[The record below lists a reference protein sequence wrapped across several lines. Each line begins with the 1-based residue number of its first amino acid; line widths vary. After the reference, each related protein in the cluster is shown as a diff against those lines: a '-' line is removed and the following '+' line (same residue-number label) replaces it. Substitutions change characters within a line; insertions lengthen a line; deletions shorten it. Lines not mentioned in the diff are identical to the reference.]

1 PEVKKAGGV
10 YYTPQYIV
18 DYIVRNTVGK
28 LVEGKTPKEIAE
40 ITILDPAC
48 GSGSF
53 LIGAYTYLLQYH
65 LDWYMKNKPKKHKK
79 AVFQVRENEWYLTTA
94 EKKRILLNN
103 IYGVDIDSQAVEVT
117 KLSLQLKVLE
127 NESREG
133 IDQQVKLGMEGVLP
147 NLGGNIKCG
156 NSLIGPDFYDAGQ
169 VRLFDEDEMRRVNV
183 FDWADEVKGFGEIMS
198 GGGFDCVIGNPPYVD
213 IKNLPDTDVE
223 YLFATYPSTNNRINL
238 FAAFIERAL
247 ELIQSSCFRFSM
259 IVPTALLTQSSYR
272 VLRRKIAD
280 NYQIDSVTR
289 LPNESFGTAAGDV
302 KVDTVIAVIKE
313 RDPAKTSVE
322 VIGYS
327 GYDRISEINPA
338 TAQVCGN
345 IQQAFWAKS
354 EDCIWSVNT
363 TEVDEAILQKCSF
376 NAVPLEECAEVSL
389 GLTPY
394 DKYKGHAPEQ
404 IKNKVFHAN
413 FRKDETFKRLLAGN
427 DVMRYLVR
435 WNGEQW
441 ISYGPWLGAPR
452 EQRFFTKK
460 RIIVKQIIDWTS
472 KRIWASITDEELYN
486 TQNAFNLLPKP
497 CWSHEYLLGILN
509 SHLMTF
515 YHRKKF
521 LDEFKM
527 RFQKILIKDCRRLPI
542 RTIDFTNTDEKT
554 QHDKLVA
561 LVDNMLELQKK
572 YHEARMERDKEIY
585 ERQIKL
591 VDAQIDRLVYDLYG
605 LTEEEINVVEGDK

>member
-1 PEVKKAGGV
+1 
-10 YYTPQYIV
+10 
-18 DYIVRNTVGK
+18 
-28 LVEGKTPKEIAE
+28 
-40 ITILDPAC
+40 
-48 GSGSF
+48 
-53 LIGAYTYLLQYH
+53 
-65 LDWYMKNKPKKHKK
+65 
-79 AVFQVRENEWYLTTA
+79 
-94 EKKRILLNN
+94 
-103 IYGVDIDSQAVEVT
+103 
-117 KLSLQLKVLE
+117 LQLKVLE
-127 NESREG
+127 NESRESV
-133 IDQQVKLGMEGVLP
+133 DQQVKLGMEGILP

-169 VRLFDEDEMRRVNV
+169 TTLFDEDEMRRVNV
-183 FDWADEVKGFGEIMS
+183 FDWDDAVRGFGEIM
-198 GGGFDCVIGNPPYVD
+198 GAGGFDCVIGNPPYVD
-213 IKNLPDTDVE
+213 IKSLPDTDVQ
-223 YLFATYPSTNNRINL
+223 YLFATYPSANNRINL

-272 VLRRKIAD
+272 VLRRKIVD
-280 NYQIDSVTR
+280 GYQIASVTR
-289 LPNESFGTAAGDV
+289 LPNESFGAAAGDV

-327 GYDRISEINPA
+327 GYDRISEISPA
-338 TAQVCGN
+338 MAQVYGT
-345 IQQAFWAKS
+345 IQQASWAKS

-363 TEVDEAILQKCSF
+363 TEIDEAILQKCNF
-376 NAVPLEECAEVSL
+376 NTVPLEECAEVSL

-394 DKYKGHAPEQ
+394 DKYKGHTPEQ

-413 FRKDETFKRLLAGN
+413 FKKDETFKRLLAGN

-435 WNGEQW
+435 WNREQW

-452 EQRFFTKK
+452 KQRFFTKK

-497 CWSHEYLLGILN
+497 RWSHEYLLGILN
-509 SHLMTF
+509 SRLMTF

-527 RFQKILIKDCRRLPI
+527 RFQKILIRDCRRLPI
-542 RTIDFTNTDEKT
+542 HTIDFSNPDEKA
-554 QHDKLVA
+554 QHDKLVS

-572 YHEARMERDKEIY
+572 YHEARMERDKELY

-591 VDAQIDRLVYDLYG
+591 VDAQIDGLVYDLYG
-605 LTEEEINVVEGDK
+605 LTEEEIKVVEGAIK